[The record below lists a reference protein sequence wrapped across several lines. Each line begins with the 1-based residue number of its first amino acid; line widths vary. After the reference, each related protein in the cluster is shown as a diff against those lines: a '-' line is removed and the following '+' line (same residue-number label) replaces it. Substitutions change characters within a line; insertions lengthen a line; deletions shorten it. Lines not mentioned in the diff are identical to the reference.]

1 MWQFQNKEQIMI
13 TDLNLLRVF
22 YHVAKTEQI
31 SKAAEIL
38 NVSQPAISQ
47 QIKSLEDQI
56 GFKLF
61 SRSKK
66 GVKLTQ
72 EAEEIFAYCKNIFAQ
87 VESINHTLQN
97 ISSLDTGT
105 LRIGASDTICK
116 YYLIDKLKTFEELY
130 PKIRY
135 RVTNCTTNESLTLLK
150 NNDVDIAFVHTPVTN
165 QNFTFRPCLTLEDYF
180 VCSKDFDCSQIK
192 ELSDLTKYRT
202 LLLEK
207 SSHSRKSL
215 DSNLLRYNVELRP
228 KFELASL
235 DLLIE
240 FAKKN
245 MGIICVSKQ
254 YIKKELETQE
264 LKIIPLKE
272 KLDLRSISLAFDNN
286 TISHAAKRFMEI
298 L

>member
-1 MWQFQNKEQIMI
+1 MI

-254 YIKKELETQE
+254 YIKTELESQE

>member
-1 MWQFQNKEQIMI
+1 MI

-47 QIKSLEDQI
+47 HIKTLEDQI

-97 ISSLDTGT
+97 ISSLDTGI

-254 YIKKELETQE
+254 YIKTELESQE

>member
-1 MWQFQNKEQIMI
+1 MI
-13 TDLNLLRVF
+13 TDLNLLRIF
-22 YHVAKTEQI
+22 YYVAKTEKI

-47 QIKSLEDQI
+47 HIKTLEEQA

-66 GVKLTQ
+66 GVKLTIEAQ
-72 EAEEIFAYCKNIFAQ
+72 EIYSYCKSIFTQ
-87 VESINHTLQN
+87 VESINHTLQD
-97 ISSLDTGT
+97 ITSLDTGT

-116 YYLIDKLKTFEELY
+116 YYLIDKLKNFEQLF
-130 PKIRY
+130 PNVRY
-135 RVTNCTTNESLTLLK
+135 RVTNCTSKESLSLLK
-150 NNDVDIAFVHTPVTN
+150 NNDVDIAFVHSPVTN
-165 QNFTFRPCLTLEDYF
+165 ISFTFQHCLTLEDYF
-180 VCSKDFDCSQIK
+180 VCCQDFDASNIHTL
-192 ELSDLTKYRT
+192 EDLTKYRT

-215 DSNLLRYNVELRP
+215 DANLLKYNVELRP

-254 YIKKELETQE
+254 YIKKELENNE
-264 LKIIPLKE
+264 LKIIDLKE
-272 KLDLRSISLAFDNN
+272 KLDTRAISLAYDKN
-286 TISHAAKRFMEI
+286 TISIAAKKFLES

>member
-1 MWQFQNKEQIMI
+1 MI

-31 SKAAEIL
+31 SRAAEIL

-135 RVTNCTTNESLTLLK
+135 RVTNCTTTESLTLLK

-254 YIKKELETQE
+254 YIKTELESQE

>member
-1 MWQFQNKEQIMI
+1 MI

-47 QIKSLEDQI
+47 HIKTLEDQI

-72 EAEEIFAYCKNIFAQ
+72 EAEEIFTYCKNIFAQ

-135 RVTNCTTNESLTLLK
+135 RVTNCTTTESLTLLK

-254 YIKKELETQE
+254 YIKTELESQE

>member
-1 MWQFQNKEQIMI
+1 MI

-47 QIKSLEDQI
+47 HIKTLEDQI

-72 EAEEIFAYCKNIFAQ
+72 DAEEIFAYCKNIFAQ

-97 ISSLDTGT
+97 ISSLDTGI

-135 RVTNCTTNESLTLLK
+135 RVTNCTTTESLTLLK

-254 YIKKELETQE
+254 YIKTELESQE

>member
-1 MWQFQNKEQIMI
+1 MI

-72 EAEEIFAYCKNIFAQ
+72 EAEEIFTYCKNIFAQ

-254 YIKKELETQE
+254 YIKTELESQE

>member
-1 MWQFQNKEQIMI
+1 MI
-13 TDLNLLRVF
+13 TDLNLLRIF

-47 QIKSLEDQI
+47 HIKTLEDQI

-135 RVTNCTTNESLTLLK
+135 RVTNCTTTESLTLLK

-180 VCSKDFDCSQIK
+180 VCSKDFNCSQIK

-254 YIKKELETQE
+254 YIKTELESQE

>member
-1 MWQFQNKEQIMI
+1 MI

-22 YHVAKTEQI
+22 YQVAKTEQI

-47 QIKSLEDQI
+47 HIKTLEGQI

-72 EAEEIFAYCKNIFAQ
+72 EAEEIFSYCKNIFAQ

-135 RVTNCTTNESLTLLK
+135 RVTNCTTTESLTLLK

-254 YIKKELETQE
+254 YIKTELEAQE

>member
-1 MWQFQNKEQIMI
+1 MI

-47 QIKSLEDQI
+47 QIKSLEDQL

-135 RVTNCTTNESLTLLK
+135 RVTNCTTTESLTLLK

-254 YIKKELETQE
+254 YIKTELKSQE

>member
-1 MWQFQNKEQIMI
+1 MI

-47 QIKSLEDQI
+47 QIKTLEDQI

-72 EAEEIFAYCKNIFAQ
+72 EAEEIFSYCKNIFVQ

-97 ISSLDTGT
+97 INSLDTGT

-116 YYLIDKLKTFEELY
+116 YYLIDKLKAFEELY

-135 RVTNCTTNESLTLLK
+135 RVTNCTTTESLTLLK

-180 VCSKDFDCSQIK
+180 VCSKNFDCSQIK

>member
-1 MWQFQNKEQIMI
+1 MI

-22 YHVAKTEQI
+22 YQVAKTEQI

-47 QIKSLEDQI
+47 HIKTLEDQV
-56 GFKLF
+56 GFQLF
-61 SRSKK
+61 LRSKK
-66 GVKLTQ
+66 GVKLTN
-72 EAEEIFAYCKNIFAQ
+72 EAEEIFSYCKSIFAQ
-87 VESINHTLQN
+87 IESMNHALED
-97 ISSLDTGT
+97 ISSLETGT

-116 YYLIDKLKTFEELY
+116 YYLIDKLKAFEQLY

-135 RVTNCTTNESLTLLK
+135 RVTNCTTTESLTLLK
-150 NNDVDIAFVHTPVTN
+150 NNDVDIAFVHSPVSDKH
-165 QNFTFRPCLTLEDYF
+165 FTFRPCLTLEDYF
-180 VCSKDFDCSQIK
+180 VCSKDFDCTNITK
-192 ELSDLTKYRT
+192 LSDLTKYRT

-207 SSHSRKSL
+207 SSHSRKFL
-215 DSNLLRYNVELRP
+215 DATLLRHNVELRP

-254 YIKKELETQE
+254 YIKKELEAQE
-264 LKIIPLKE
+264 LKIINIEE

>member
-1 MWQFQNKEQIMI
+1 MI

-47 QIKSLEDQI
+47 QIKSLEDQL

-135 RVTNCTTNESLTLLK
+135 RVTNCTTTESLTLLK

-254 YIKKELETQE
+254 YIKTELEAQE

>member
-1 MWQFQNKEQIMI
+1 MI

-47 QIKSLEDQI
+47 HIKTLEDQV

-66 GVKLTQ
+66 GVKLTN
-72 EAEEIFAYCKNIFAQ
+72 EAEEIFSYCKSIFAQ
-87 VESINHTLQN
+87 IESMNHALED
-97 ISSLDTGT
+97 ISSLETGT

-116 YYLIDKLKTFEELY
+116 YYLIDKLKAFEELY

-150 NNDVDIAFVHTPVTN
+150 NNDVDIAFVHTPVSN

-254 YIKKELETQE
+254 YIKKELENQE

-272 KLDLRSISLAFDNN
+272 KLDLRSISLAFDNT

>member
-1 MWQFQNKEQIMI
+1 MI

-254 YIKKELETQE
+254 YIKTELEAQE

>member
-1 MWQFQNKEQIMI
+1 MI

-47 QIKSLEDQI
+47 HIKTLEDQI

-72 EAEEIFAYCKNIFAQ
+72 DAEEIFAYCKNIFAQ

-135 RVTNCTTNESLTLLK
+135 RVTNCTTTESLTLLK

-254 YIKKELETQE
+254 YIKTELESQE

>member
-1 MWQFQNKEQIMI
+1 MI

-22 YHVAKTEQI
+22 YHVVKTEQI

-47 QIKSLEDQI
+47 HIKTLEDQI

-254 YIKKELETQE
+254 YIKTELEAQE

>member
-1 MWQFQNKEQIMI
+1 MI

-61 SRSKK
+61 FRSKK

-135 RVTNCTTNESLTLLK
+135 RVTNCTTTESLTLLK

-254 YIKKELETQE
+254 YIKTELEAQE

>member
-1 MWQFQNKEQIMI
+1 MI

-47 QIKSLEDQI
+47 HIKTLEDQI

-97 ISSLDTGT
+97 ISSLDTGI

-254 YIKKELETQE
+254 YIKTELEAQE